1 MKICKHFEKS
11 DTGKCRNYQGN
22 KNESCIHNCSKIK
35 AKATKPVNNLE
46 LIVEEGR

>member
-11 DTGKCRNYQGN
+11 DNGKCRNYQGN

-46 LIVEEGR
+46 IIVEEGR